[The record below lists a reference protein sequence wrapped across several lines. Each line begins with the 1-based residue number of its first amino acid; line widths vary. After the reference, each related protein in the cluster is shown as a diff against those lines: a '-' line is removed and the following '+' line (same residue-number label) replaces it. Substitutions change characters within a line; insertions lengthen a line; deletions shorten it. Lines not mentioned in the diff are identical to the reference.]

1 MSNLL
6 ASAKENLSVLLVCL
20 GVFAALV
27 LIALGAERLLK
38 TRRSISSAR
47 YITVTEGME
56 TDFYVEVLSDELTEG
71 LRIVATSDLIPEGT
85 VVQVA

>member
-1 MSNLL
+1 MEFIVEKKIKVVVGQDEKGNM
-6 ASAKENLSVLLVCL
+6 V
-20 GVFAALV
+20 
-27 LIALGAERLLK
+27 
-38 TRRSISSAR
+38 TR